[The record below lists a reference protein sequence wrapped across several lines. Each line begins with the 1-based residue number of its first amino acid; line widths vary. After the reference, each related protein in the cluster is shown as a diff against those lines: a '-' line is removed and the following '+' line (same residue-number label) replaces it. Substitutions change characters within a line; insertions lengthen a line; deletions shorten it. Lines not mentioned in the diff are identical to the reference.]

1 VIQDI
6 TNDGGSV
13 YFAMVLNCQHVVHSS
28 SQSVIIPVT
37 LSLIFSGQVEVVS
50 CSYIAGMLVCCA
62 EWHMWMCM
70 LCRLIIVNFMGGQL
84 LVFDWARLAN
94 FLITHD
100 RLVGNKVTNTICQS
114 WVSHAQIHLHCYSAP
129 SPLVHIQKAKNK
141 VSVSVTPKSWLSRND
156 VPS

>member
-1 VIQDI
+1 
-6 TNDGGSV
+6 
-13 YFAMVLNCQHVVHSS
+13 
-28 SQSVIIPVT
+28 
-37 LSLIFSGQVEVVS
+37 
-50 CSYIAGMLVCCA
+50 
-62 EWHMWMCM
+62 
-70 LCRLIIVNFMGGQL
+70 MGGQL